1 MLETIQNH
9 LPIEIYR
16 HWRKMIDLL
25 RRFLPHPSPHLSK
38 GRGQEFHFLRRNSSH
53 VKLNVVNDN
62 LAPPLLGA
70 LSCRFLI
77 RGEPP
82 NKNAAITV
90 GGPEQCAHP
99 RILGEVGWGKDLRT
113 NSKILGLGVKS
124 TMLTNPS
131 LF

>member
-1 MLETIQNH
+1 M
-9 LPIEIYR
+9 
-16 HWRKMIDLL
+16 WR
-25 RRFLPHPSPHLSK
+25 RSLPHTSAGSVHRPSPPLIK
-38 GRGQEFHFLRRNSSH
+38 GREPEKSSPKGDGAFSRRNSSH

-90 GGPEQCAHP
+90 GEPEQRAHP
-99 RILGEVGWGKDLRT
+99 RILGEVGWGMDLRI
-113 NSKILGLGVKS
+113 NSARLVYTRQPYMGGVKS
-124 TMLTNPS
+124 PP
-131 LF
+131 